1 MVAETISYDDIS
13 SRYVGLGIAVIVT
26 GVIAGI
32 LIQLTRRMRQMPA
45 YFVANFEF
53 FKGTIISISGKNP
66 KLPLVAAILY
76 YIILATPVILL
87 IVWVIILWA
96 KVGANPALPV
106 LFIGI
111 FIGLIFI
118 PSYSNLFYYKVL
130 GMFIAYIAA
139 ECLTLG
145 LMF

>member
-53 FKGTIISISGKNP
+53 FKGTILFISGKNP
-66 KLPLVAAILY
+66 KLPVVASILY

-87 IVWVIILWA
+87 IV
-96 KVGANPALPV
+96 
-106 LFIGI
+106 
-111 FIGLIFI
+111 
-118 PSYSNLFYYKVL
+118 
-130 GMFIAYIAA
+130 
-139 ECLTLG
+139 
-145 LMF
+145 